1 MEPIKH
7 YIEHAKVW
15 AKHIL
20 SEGNSHSEI
29 EDSELNDFQSVENG
43 AYEIWRNSKVSKFD
57 EEETWH
63 HIEKKI
69 NSQEKQGAKII
80 HLLKSWRS
88 VAAAILLMVLGAESY
103 FIFQDIKQEE
113 TSLVLPGE
121 SLAYLQIDDQ
131 EKIDLSV
138 RDTLIHFQQVE
149 AQVDSGQLVYSNI
162 NSDQLRVETHTINVP
177 SKGEYFVQLSDG
189 TKVWMNSEST
199 LKFKSK
205 FTGKQRVV
213 DLEGEAYFEVAKN
226 PDKPFIVRTA
236 NTFVKVLGTKF
247 NVKAY
252 ADEDYTY
259 TTLNEGKVKLI
270 MDDKQQLL
278 APNEQIIFN
287 KKNRQYTKKVV
298 DASIYSAWTH
308 GQFVFKDERLEDILN
323 SLSRWYGLSVFYKN
337 TSQKE
342 ERFSISVNRYH
353 EIQPLLN
360 HIELTE
366 GISLKINESALIVE

>member
-7 YIEHAKVW
+7 YIERAKVW

-20 SEGNSHSEI
+20 SEENSHSDI
-29 EDSELNDFQSVENG
+29 KDSELNDFQSVENG
-43 AYEIWRNSKVSKFD
+43 AYETWRNSKVSKFD
-57 EEETWH
+57 EEETWR

-69 NSQEKQGAKII
+69 NSQEKQGPKII
-80 HLLKSWRS
+80 HLLKPWRS

-138 RDTLIHFQQVE
+138 QDTLIHFQQVE
-149 AQVDSGQLVYSNI
+149 AQVDSGQLVYSNTKT
-162 NSDQLRVETHTINVP
+162 DQLRVETHTINVP

-226 PDKPFIVRTA
+226 PDKPFIVRTP

-252 ADEDYTY
+252 ANEDYTY

-270 MDDKQQLL
+270 MDKKQQVLS
-278 APNEQIIFN
+278 PNEQVVFN
-287 KKNRQYTKKVV
+287 KRTNEYETKVV
-298 DASIYSAWTH
+298 DASIYSAWTN
-308 GQFVFKDERLEDILN
+308 GRLVFKDERLEDILN